1 MIQLAGAFVHLQKK
15 RPGPSAALFR
25 LADANL
31 RAYAPVHAYLDVAAV
46 LELISNWMAK
56 IQEQSIAEL
65 LPDSA
70 PRVELAWS

>member
-1 MIQLAGAFVHLQKK
+1 MHIWTL
-15 RPGPSAALFR
+15 S
-25 LADANL
+25 
-31 RAYAPVHAYLDVAAV
+31 V